1 MKIKQLFKK
10 LDEVNEIVREFDE
23 KLVIKFYATGLL
35 DDEEFD
41 NYNDFVKFV
50 KEFFNVQWEKY
61 LLKDCEIYQ
70 NGKNRYDFYT
80 YIDIGCSVIPRE
92 YFAGRFIIA
101 KKY

>member
-23 KLVIKFYATGLL
+23 KLVIKFCGTYLL

-61 LLKDCEIYQ
+61 LLKDCDIYQ
-70 NGKNRYDFYT
+70 NGNNRYDFYT
-80 YIDIGCSVIPRE
+80 TIDTGWRRE